1 MVSYLIF
8 STSYYKAE
16 NQSYRKL
23 SSTIIQDET
32 FNILQ
37 HSLNRRNATRAVKQV
52 PPEVRDRNF
61 YEHRIS
67 IARRD
72 FHQFIFQ
79 PYVSIIIR
87 NNVIFGPLVIKLVR
101 YKLKQLFT
109 SVSVKVVDVYVAAIH
124 YSPALR

>member
-8 STSYYKAE
+8 PTLYYKAE

-23 SSTIIQDET
+23 SSTIVQDET

-37 HSLNRRNATRAVKQV
+37 RCLNRRNATRAVKQV

-61 YEHRIS
+61 YNIRYRLPRMS

-72 FHQFIFQ
+72 LHQFIFR
-79 PYVSIIIR
+79 PCVCIIFR
-87 NNVIFGPLVIKLVR
+87 NKVIFWSAS
-101 YKLKQLFT
+101 Y
-109 SVSVKVVDVYVAAIH
+109 
-124 YSPALR
+124 